1 MLGRWR
7 CRDGPPLCRYLVPGV
22 GLLQVRFPELADA
35 LSRAYAIVA
44 AGNVFPEESGRE
56 AMVLASDGVSFYH
69 VNGSCTCKASTYRAD
84 VCKHR
89 LALRLYQRVADAM
102 LAEEERWEP
111 DDANPAFQPP
121 AAAPAIP
128 AEHLVQIQG
137 KPFVKFAG
145 LLQLAHQRGLQALRA
160 DWTYNVPRSRS
171 PMLAV
176 FPFGTFEERGC
187 HGGQLQQNRGGPLSP
202 RRPDQSEGTGAPRCP
217 GPRRRGGRR
226 AGRGATPS

>member
-1 MLGRWR
+1 M
-7 CRDGPPLCRYLVPGV
+7 DPLFADTLYREV

-121 AAAPAIP
+121 AAAPTIP

-160 DWTYNVPRSRS
+160 DWTYNDATLSLAHAV
-171 PMLAV
+171 AV
-176 FPFGTFEERGC
+176 FPFGTLERAGM
-187 HGGQLQQNRGGPLSP
+187 P
-202 RRPDQSEGTGAPRCP
+202 RRPIAAKTVAVHF
-217 GPRRRGGRR
+217 RRVALTR
-226 AGRGATPS
+226 AKARVLRDALGLDAVAVEELGEEPPPS